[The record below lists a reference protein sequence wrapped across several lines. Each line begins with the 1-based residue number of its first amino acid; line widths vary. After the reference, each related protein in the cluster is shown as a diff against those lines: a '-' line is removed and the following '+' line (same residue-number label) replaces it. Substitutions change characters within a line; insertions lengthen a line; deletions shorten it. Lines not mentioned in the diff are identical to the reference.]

1 MYGAC
6 GSVSL
11 DNYWNNIATPFLFI
25 ILGFGLFVLFGL
37 NDIHFL
43 GSEGVLS
50 MAGRIGSMRSLAS
63 SNDLEEEMPAVAE
76 DAANVG
82 QMHQDAGKGANIAAK
97 TNAMVQVRRNASLA
111 AGATSNAAA
120 VKAAANKAQANA
132 AELKATGIMN
142 MSQSLGK

>member
-37 NDIHFL
+37 NDIQFL
-43 GSEGVLS
+43 GSESVLG
-50 MAGRIGSMRSLAS
+50 MAGKIASMKS
-63 SNDLEEEMPAVAE
+63 SNSSSEDGEYDFEEQRFNVAK

-82 QMHQDAGKGANIAAK
+82 EMYREAAGKGANIAAK

-111 AGATSNAAA
+111 AGATSN
-120 VKAAANKAQANA
+120 KAAAAAAGLNA
-132 AELKATGIMN
+132 AVMN
-142 MSQSLGK
+142 MSKGVGK